1 MKVYLSLLELNTQ
14 YEIIDNVAPVHHV
27 DFGTTAEVKLYEFDG
42 EMYLLAVNHYI
53 YINRYTQMDCV
64 SLQFY

>member
-1 MKVYLSLLELNTQ
+1 MKVYLSILELNTQ

-27 DFGTTAEVKLYEFDG
+27 DFGTTGEVKLYEFDG
-42 EMYLLAVNHYI
+42 EMYLLAVKHYI

-64 SLQFY
+64 NLQFY